1 MVNLILSR
9 QARDFLRSHQLEGF
23 LDDLRELFDLA
34 GVSRVYVGRS
44 GEAIRVN
51 LVWDGR
57 SARSAVK
64 QGRVD

>member
-1 MVNLILSR
+1 MVEIEVSR
-9 QARDFLRSHQLEGF
+9 QAKNYLQSRRLEGF

-34 GVSRVYVGRS
+34 GVKRVYIGRS

-57 SARSAVK
+57 RP
-64 QGRVD
+64 G